1 MSAQAPEGQSASDW
15 KSDSRLRQVAVVVC
29 TATCTFAGH
38 AYRLDQQRLLDT
50 LNKGFL
56 TKSLR
61 VKRDFVPLTEVELF
75 FPDGRSARRAAT
87 YIRKASIL
95 FVAERSEG
103 QPEPPETGDKRS
115 TSLIRRKKPIGAEV
129 HMPLYILVGEMHGE
143 MWQELLDALHG
154 DETFVPLTSVEISPA
169 LATGESR
176 FNFVA
181 VNKDQ
186 ITYVGETSD

>member
-1 MSAQAPEGQSASDW
+1 MTAETSEVRPPGDW
-15 KSDSRLRQVAVVVC
+15 KSDSRLRKVAVVVC

-75 FPDGRSARRAAT
+75 LPDGCSARRAAT

-95 FVAERSEG
+95 FVAERREAPPE
-103 QPEPPETGDKRS
+103 QPEAGEKRS
-115 TSLIRRKKPIGAEV
+115 PIVMRRKRPIGTEV
-129 HMPLYILVGEMHGE
+129 HMPLHVLAGEMHGE
-143 MWQELLDALHG
+143 LWQELLDTLHG
-154 DETFVPLTSVEISPA
+154 EETFLPLTNVEISPA
-169 LATGESR
+169 LATGESW
-176 FNFVA
+176 FSFVA